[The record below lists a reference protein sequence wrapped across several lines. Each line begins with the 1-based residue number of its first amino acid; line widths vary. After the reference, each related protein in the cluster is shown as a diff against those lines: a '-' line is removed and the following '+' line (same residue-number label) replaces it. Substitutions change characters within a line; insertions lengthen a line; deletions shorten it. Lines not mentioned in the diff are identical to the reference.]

1 MKRISDLLKPFLSII
16 FGALLFLCHFNW
28 LMAEGGYL
36 ALGIIAVLFAAYFI
50 TVGLLGTLLGEKMP
64 NKTRSILET
73 IGIALYP
80 VFFAVLF
87 LVSIIVSVK
96 AELPLGP
103 LGWTVSIFTIGTGL
117 GLGGLLLFA
126 YFMKNRTV
134 TKLAFLFG
142 SLFVLALLLNILL
155 DGEGDPATLGS
166 IVLLYV
172 ALYGVYVAMLV
183 GSFNSMKEQLK
194 APKEEKK
201 VEEKE

>member
-36 ALGIIAVLFAAYFI
+36 ALGIIAVIFAAYFI
-50 TVGLLGTLLGEKMP
+50 TVGLLGTLFGEKFP
-64 NKTRSILET
+64 QKTRSMLET

-80 VFFAVLF
+80 LFFAVLF
-87 LVSIIVSVK
+87 LVSIIVNVK
-96 AELPLGP
+96 ADLPLGP
-103 LGWTVSIFTIGTGL
+103 LGWSVSIFTIISGL
-117 GLGGLLLFA
+117 GLGGLLLLA
-126 YFMKNRTV
+126 YFFKSRTV
-134 TKLAFLFG
+134 TKLAFLFA

-172 ALYGVYVAMLV
+172 ALYGVYLAMLI
-183 GSFNSMKEQLK
+183 GSLNLMKEQLK
-194 APKEEKK
+194 APKEVKK
-201 VEEKE
+201 EEEK